1 MNRAT
6 ATLAGRL
13 TPPGKIQLG
22 AAASGLCRKL
32 AVAEYVVTRTRRA
45 IARYGKIMQI
55 QNKCSQVAAEFLDIA
70 ANDTD
75 PNFAFTGHL
84 AIS

>member
-1 MNRAT
+1 
-6 ATLAGRL
+6 
-13 TPPGKIQLG
+13 
-22 AAASGLCRKL
+22 
-32 AVAEYVVTRTRRA
+32 
-45 IARYGKIMQI
+45 MQI